1 MNLLESL
8 ERKHQ
13 QLRAEVALYPESP
26 ETIQKVRDFIRE
38 CQEAGEYISDVRDR
52 DFLRSEILSPWI
64 AFVQSRT
71 GEYLGVDLKLPR
83 KGITIGRRK
92 PIEIGLSILPQLILV
107 TVIIG
112 LLTLR
117 VLPREPLWFLSI
129 ILICT
134 DIVGANRVRHLFD
147 QFLEGTLLLGNKWFI
162 SGIAWLLILLI
173 ANASAFEIILT
184 STVNTY
190 VSMEVD
196 RIKTTL
202 EPPILTIEAVVMVP
216 TPTGALTPTPM
227 PVTSTPVPRTP
238 TPVPPTPTPTVTP
251 ITTPI
256 VTATPTFTPTPVT
269 PTPTPVM
276 PTPTPATPTLVTPT
290 LVTPTPPTPTPMP
303 KPPTPTP
310 RPPMPTPTLRPSGLL
325 LTPTYTPTW
334 TPDPIDIL
342 AVTPIRGLAF
352 MPETGSDSPCAG
364 CHLAAMPIRRLT
376 FMLLTPT
383 PTPKPPTPTSTPR
396 PPTPTLTPRLLVP
409 TPTPTPTRG
418 PFGSPLAGLLIAD
431 ITAILSVFGLH
442 SSVIGLRKSQRWR
455 KGR

>member
-8 ERKHQ
+8 ERKDQ

-26 ETIQKVRDFIRE
+26 EVIQKVRDFIWE

-64 AFVQSRT
+64 TFIQSKT
-71 GEYLGVDLKLPR
+71 GEYLSVDLKPSR
-83 KGITIGRRK
+83 KGIAIGRRK
-92 PIEIGLSILPQLILV
+92 PIEIGLSILPQLILA
-107 TVIIG
+107 TVIII

-134 DIVGANRVRHLFD
+134 DIVGANRARRFFD
-147 QFLEGTLLLGNKWFI
+147 QFLEGPLLLGNRWFI
-162 SGIAWLLILLI
+162 SGIAWLLVFLV

-190 VSMEVD
+190 VSMEVE

-202 EPPILTIEAVVMVP
+202 EPPILTIEAAVMVS
-216 TPTGALTPTPM
+216 TPTETLM
-227 PVTSTPVPRTP
+227 PTP
-238 TPVPPTPTPTVTP
+238 TPVPPTL
-251 ITTPI
+251 
-256 VTATPTFTPTPVT
+256 TPVT
-269 PTPTPVM
+269 PMPEMLSPTS
-276 PTPTPATPTLVTPT
+276 TLT
-290 LVTPTPPTPTPMP
+290 P

-310 RPPMPTPTLRPSGLL
+310 IPVTPTPETPTPEVPTPTSTLTPETPTPEIPTPTLALAPKPPTSTPMVRPPTPTSMLRPPGLLPQTGAQKLGCPKERPAPTLRPSRLL

-334 TPDPIDIL
+334 TPDPTDIL
-342 AVTPIRGLAF
+342 AAT
-352 MPETGSDSPCAG
+352 
-364 CHLAAMPIRRLT
+364 PIRRLT
-376 FMLLTPT
+376 SMLLTPT
-383 PTPKPPTPTSTPR
+383 PTPRPPIPTLTPR

-418 PFGSPLAGLLIAD
+418 PFDSPLVGLLIAD